1 MAEGKNSPRAIKNAC
16 VFLPENALLRFFAHE
31 TLFNSIDESRK
42 RESLTFV
49 SIDEVGRGCL
59 AGPVVVCATLWS
71 TDELKPEL
79 TSWYSSLRDSK
90 KITPARR
97 EALFKVVLEH
107 RLLEKF
113 CQEPPYHR
121 APRLPSTASDEK
133 DKKIANSLL
142 RAPNSVVKF
151 SGEDLAEMVRRSAS
165 SDNAN
170 FGLTVASIGSASAR
184 EIDRHGIINA
194 LGLAASRA
202 LTDLPSAFYPET
214 LFFDGNRPL
223 RLSEPWSGLPQ
234 ILVTKGDDHLKSI
247 SASSVIAKVVRDR
260 WMEKYSEYFPHF
272 GWQEN
277 RGYGTENHRLAL
289 AKHGP
294 TPLHRISFLKNLCPE
309 LHP

>member
-1 MAEGKNSPRAIKNAC
+1 MAEGKNSTAAKKKAC
-16 VFLPENALLRFFAHE
+16 IFSPEKALLCFLEHE
-31 TLFNSIDESRK
+31 TSIISIEESRK

-71 TDELKPEL
+71 AGELRPEL

-97 EALFKVVLEH
+97 EALFNVVLEH

-113 CQEPPYHR
+113 CQEPPDHCT
-121 APRLPSTASDEK
+121 ARLLVAASGQKDEQTAS
-133 DKKIANSLL
+133 ALL
-142 RAPNSVVKF
+142 KTPNSIATF
-151 SGEDLAEMVRRSAS
+151 SGEDIAKMSRRSAS
-165 SDNAN
+165 SANAN
-170 FGLTVASIGSASAR
+170 FGLKTASIGSASAH

-202 LTDLPSAFYPET
+202 LTDLPRPFFPET

-223 RLSEPWSGLPQ
+223 RLIEPWSDLPQ
-234 ILVTKGDDHLKSI
+234 ILVTRGDDHLKSI

-272 GWQEN
+272 GWREN

-289 AKHGP
+289 AEHGP
-294 TPLHRISFLKNLCPE
+294 SPLHRISFLKNICRE

>member
-1 MAEGKNSPRAIKNAC
+1 MAERKSSPRKKKNASI
-16 VFLPENALLRFFAHE
+16 FSPENALLRLSARE
-31 TLFNSIDESRK
+31 TLFNSIDETRNH
-42 RESLTFV
+42 EPLTFV

-71 TDELKPEL
+71 AHDLKPEL
-79 TSWYSSLRDSK
+79 TSWYTALRDSK
-90 KITPARR
+90 KLTPARR
-97 EALFKVVLEH
+97 EALFNVVLEQK
-107 RLLEKF
+107 LLEKLW
-113 CQEPPYHR
+113 QEPPSHL
-121 APRLPSTASDEK
+121 A
-133 DKKIANSLL
+133 KKLL
-142 RAPNSVVKF
+142 SPAISAKGEPLKMPNSISKF
-151 SGEDLAEMVRRSAS
+151 SSEEMAETVKHSPSAG
-165 SDNAN
+165 NAN
-170 FGLTVASIGSASAR
+170 FGLTAASIGSASAQ
-184 EIDRHGIINA
+184 EIDRHGIITA

-202 LTDLPSAFYPET
+202 LADLPTAFSPEI

-223 RLSEPWSGLPQ
+223 KLSEPWCDLPQ

-272 GWQEN
+272 GLQEN
-277 RGYGTENHRLAL
+277 RGYGTANHRMAL